1 MGNESLIF
9 RPAARLTRAAA
20 LLSVLLAASIVL
32 SLQFGASEATAV
44 DLFRGSEIN
53 EIILFRLR
61 LPRIALAA
69 LVGFVLG
76 VTGATFQT
84 LLRNSLADPFVLGVS
99 GGAAAG
105 ATIVASIGLAFVPGA
120 IPAASFAGALLAIFS
135 VLKLAKR
142 SAGFDTTR
150 LVLAGLV
157 MNAFFSAIITL
168 ALSFTYGSDLQ
179 SALRW
184 MMGGF
189 FRATWTD
196 VGLVGSAA
204 LVTFALLIYNA
215 SSLRLMA
222 FGNEDARARGIDTKR
237 VERFIF
243 ILTSLATAAA
253 VSASGVIGFV
263 GLMVPHAVRL
273 IWPGD
278 FRMNLPLS
286 GLAGAILLVIAD
298 VFARMLVVP
307 SELPVGALTACL
319 GVPFFLFLL
328 RRVL

>member
-1 MGNESLIF
+1 MGSDALIS
-9 RPAARLTRAAA
+9 RPAVRLARAAV
-20 LLSVLLAASIVL
+20 LLLVLLALVMIV
-32 SLQFGASEATAV
+32 SLQFGASGATVA
-44 DLFRGSEIN
+44 DAFRGSEVS
-53 EIILFRLR
+53 ERILLRLR

-76 VTGATFQT
+76 ITGSTFQT

-105 ATIVASIGLAFVPGA
+105 ATLIASIGLAFVPGA
-120 IPAASFAGALLAIFS
+120 VAGASFGGALFAIYA
-135 VLKLAKR
+135 VLRLSR
-142 SAGFDTTR
+142 SAAGFDTAR

-189 FRATWTD
+189 FRATWSD
-196 VGLVGSAA
+196 VAVVAVAGS
-204 LVTFALLIYNA
+204 VTLALLLYHA

-222 FGNEDARARGIDTKR
+222 FGSDHARAQGVDTR
-237 VERFIF
+237 RLERFVF
-243 ILTSLATAAA
+243 VLTSLATAAA
-253 VSASGVIGFV
+253 VSVSGVIGFV
-263 GLMVPHAVRL
+263 GLMVPHGVRL

-278 FRMNLPLS
+278 FRTNLPLS
-286 GLAGAILLVIAD
+286 GLAGALLLVIAD
-298 VFARMLVVP
+298 VLARMLVVP
-307 SELPVGALTACL
+307 SELPVGALTACV

-328 RRVL
+328 RRVM

>member
-1 MGNESLIF
+1 MGNESLIHQ
-9 RPAARLTRAAA
+9 PAVRLARAGA
-20 LLSVLLAASIVL
+20 LLLILLAAAIVI
-32 SLQFGASEATAV
+32 SLQFGASGATAL
-44 DLFRGSEIN
+44 DLFRGSEVN
-53 EIILFRLR
+53 EAILLKLR

-76 VTGATFQT
+76 MTGSTFQT

-105 ATIVASIGLAFVPGA
+105 ATIVASIGFAFVPGA
-120 IPAASFAGALLAIFS
+120 VPVASFLGALIAIYS
-135 VLKLAKR
+135 VLRLAR
-142 SAGFDTTR
+142 RAAGFDTAR

-196 VGLVGSAA
+196 VVFVACAAIVTLV
-204 LVTFALLIYNA
+204 LLIYNA
-215 SSLRLMA
+215 SALRLIA
-222 FGNEDARARGIDTKR
+222 FGSEDARARGVDTKK

-243 ILTSLATAAA
+243 VITSLATAAA

-278 FRMNLPLS
+278 FRLNLPLS
-286 GLAGAILLVIAD
+286 GLAGALLLVIAD

-328 RRVL
+328 RRVM